1 MCWRRNAVGYKSV
14 SKVKPVFEAF
24 LLVFIAIESVFCGRD
39 VVGNSWVIGRI
50 AWDFLQ
56 TVP

>member
-24 LLVFIAIESVFCGRD
+24 LLVFMEIESVFCGMD
-39 VVGNSWVIGRI
+39 VVGMAG
-50 AWDFLQ
+50 
-56 TVP
+56 